1 MCLISDIGFEVPDAF
16 LVGYALD
23 YNEYF
28 RDLSVSD
35 LFTTS
40 KIGNPLISFVYYVYM
55 APAIIGGALSCQSQ
69 MCLQVDYLH
78 ILEFSDW
85 LIDWRS
91 CFPTAHL
98 HTEWWSQGEV
108 QRVMTRKRIVASE
121 HSASEGFVWNYI
133 IYFISLYYSRMCD
146 HWAVNNFKNSTFV
159 FI

>member
-85 LIDWRS
+85 LVDVLVFLQHICTLNDGAKEKYS
-91 CFPTAHL
+91 V
-98 HTEWWSQGEV
+98 WWQEKGLLPV
-108 QRVMTRKRIVASE
+108 NTRLQRALF
-121 HSASEGFVWNYI
+121 GI
-133 IYFISLYYSRMCD
+133 ILFILFLCIIPGC
-146 HWAVNNFKNSTFV
+146 VTTGL
-159 FI
+159 